1 MVATIIWLTVT
12 EYHKWQRIY
21 SVCPH
26 VEQEVPTLPEHFS
39 SPPDVHGV
47 RVVPSLVFC
56 VIFCRS
62 FFFPFVLFHL
72 AIVLSDLRLLIYGF
86 WFTASDLRL
95 LIYDFW
101 LPFWYLPSFLMTV
114 CYVSDIINVVFH
126 VIWITYLPS
135 KYVTFWNIY

>member
-39 SPPDVHGV
+39 SPPDGHGV

-62 FFFPFVLFHL
+62 FFFPFLLLHL
-72 AIVLSDLRLLIYGF
+72 AIVLSDLRLLIYDF
-86 WFTASDLRL
+86 WFTTSDLRL

-101 LPFWYLPSFLMTV
+101 FTASDLRLSDLRLLITLL
-114 CYVSDIINVVFH
+114 VSSIFSNDSLLCVRYN
-126 VIWITYLPS
+126 
-135 KYVTFWNIY
+135 